1 MKSIKHFFELL
12 PPISPIPAGVESCI
26 PKNMHPEIKCV
37 IFDIYGTML
46 ISESGDI
53 DNSLLSGETALIALV
68 ESGII
73 LSNASRPNCVAEKI
87 LCLYRQFIK
96 DATSEMQS
104 KGISYPEIEIREIW
118 KKIITTLLHEGDI
131 VPNSELID
139 FSRLASVFE
148 VLSNPVW
155 PMPSM
160 LEVLKNLNGRN
171 IPIGIISNAQF
182 YTPLLMNFFLTGLP
196 GDNETICFFDPE
208 LMALSYREKRSKPD
222 TALFTKIAERCLVKY
237 ALPPDHVLFVG
248 NDMYKDIW
256 PAAKTGFRTALFAG
270 DLRSLRMRED
280 KTAIA
285 GLKPDF
291 TINRLEQIMEIVK

>member
-12 PPISPIPAGVESCI
+12 PPISPVPSGVSSHIPERSDM
-26 PKNMHPEIKCV
+26 NIKCV

-53 DNSLLSGETALIALV
+53 DSSHLSQNAALTALN
-68 ESGII
+68 ESGVGLANVTSSVI
-73 LSNASRPNCVAEKI
+73 AEKI
-87 LCLYRQFIK
+87 LRLYRQFIAE
-96 DATSEMQS
+96 ATVEMRAN
-104 KGISYPEIEIREIW
+104 GISYPEIEIREIW
-118 KKIITTLLHEGDI
+118 KKIIAKLLRDKDI
-131 VPNSELID
+131 EPIPDAID
-139 FSRLASVFE
+139 FSRLASIFE
-148 VLSNPVW
+148 ALNNPVW

-171 IPIGIISNAQF
+171 IPVGIISNAQF
-182 YTPLLMNFFLTGLP
+182 YTPMLMNYFLTGHP
-196 GDNETICFFDPE
+196 GNDETICFFDPE
-208 LMALSYREKRSKPD
+208 LMMFSYREKRSKPD
-222 TALFTKIAERCLVKY
+222 KTLFSKIAERCRNKY
-237 ALPPDHVLFVG
+237 ALQPEQVLFVG

-256 PAAKTGFRTALFAG
+256 PAAQTGFRTALFAG

-280 KTAIA
+280 KAAIA